1 MESFSLIHISKT
13 VCVLIAILSCINFVQ
28 SSSANNAGSQSKDLL
43 PLFGTKPDKF
53 VASAPIIVAA
63 VCKDGIVIVATHIS
77 SLTEPLLMDES
88 SDDKDD
94 KQETGDEATGTD
106 EDDSLLSDTAT
117 SLNKLPKDIPLSF
130 KGPFRIQSIDGFGS
144 TLVCAGWRTDGE
156 QLGEKFRSLAMMESS
171 QFGEP
176 FHAHEYGHLLVQEA
190 AAWMAKCAVFENTR
204 ALSCV
209 GLLATSGR
217 NIDDAC
223 CLWLVDATGSYR
235 VRAHAVGLGAKIVN
249 EQLRALDLAS
259 LTCSE
264 ACRQILEIMVNG
276 SGDIDETKQD
286 LTEKEVTP
294 WSLPHDARV
303 ELAFVKPR
311 QQKMSRIRIDSLL
324 TSL

>member
-1 MESFSLIHISKT
+1 MMMFILHPEHIEYAIALPQPTMESFSLIHICKT
-13 VCVLIAILSCINFVQ
+13 VCVLIALLSCINFVQ
-28 SSSANNAGSQSKDLL
+28 SSSANSAGSQSKDLL

-94 KQETGDEATGTD
+94 KQGTNDEATGTDD

-176 FHAHEYGHLLVQEA
+176 FHAHEYGHHLVQEA
-190 AAWMAKCAVFENTR
+190 AAWMAKCAVFENVR
-204 ALSCV
+204 
-209 GLLATSGR
+209 LL
-217 NIDDAC
+217 
-223 CLWLVDATGSYR
+223 VFR
-235 VRAHAVGLGAKIVN
+235 V
-249 EQLRALDLAS
+249 
-259 LTCSE
+259 
-264 ACRQILEIMVNG
+264 
-276 SGDIDETKQD
+276 
-286 LTEKEVTP
+286 
-294 WSLPHDARV
+294 
-303 ELAFVKPR
+303 
-311 QQKMSRIRIDSLL
+311 
-324 TSL
+324 